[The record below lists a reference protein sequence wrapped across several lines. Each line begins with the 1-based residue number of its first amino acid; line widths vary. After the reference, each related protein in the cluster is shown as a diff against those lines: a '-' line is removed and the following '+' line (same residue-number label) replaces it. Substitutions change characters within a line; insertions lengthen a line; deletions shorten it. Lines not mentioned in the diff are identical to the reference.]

1 LLQDVTIIAVRSGLP
16 NQNDPKLKPLGS
28 VEQISF
34 SFGKIQWSYFLP
46 DGTSI
51 RVGFDVNSNQSF

>member
-1 LLQDVTIIAVRSGLP
+1 
-16 NQNDPKLKPLGS
+16 LKPLGS

-46 DGTSI
+46 DGTPI
-51 RVGFDVNSNQSF
+51 RGGFDVNGNQSF